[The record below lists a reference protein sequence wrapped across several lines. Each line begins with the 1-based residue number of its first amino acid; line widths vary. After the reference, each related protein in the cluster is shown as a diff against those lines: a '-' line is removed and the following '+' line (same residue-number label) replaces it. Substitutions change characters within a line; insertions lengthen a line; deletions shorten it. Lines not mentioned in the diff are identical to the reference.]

1 MITPNRLICL
11 GLSHH
16 TAPVDVRERLSLGP
30 EGIHEILNEHARDA
44 GTGELVIL
52 STCNRFEIYAAS
64 PDGAGVDALKSHM
77 ARRNGVDWDA
87 LEPHL
92 YRRDDFEAVRHL
104 CRVAAGLDSL
114 VLGEPQIL
122 GQVSEALNRSLAHH
136 RAGPYLKALFQTA
149 LRAGKRARAETGI
162 SRRPLSISAMA
173 VRLARRHLGSLAGL
187 RIAVVG
193 TGEMGRLIVKTLRP
207 DERANLTLVNR
218 HVETARAFAETVGA
232 EALPLDRLPEI
243 LADAD
248 VVFCATGSP
257 DPLIDADAVR
267 AAAREARP
275 LTLVDIGLPR
285 NVTPTVTALPNVHL
299 FDIDR
304 LRGEVERSL
313 TERRRSIPAVE
324 RIIEEEVERFAQ
336 WQRQHTVQ
344 PVIVDLR
351 RKAEEIRRQE
361 LQRALD
367 ALPDADD
374 KVREQLQ
381 FLSQT
386 LVKKLLHHPTMNLR
400 EEALRGKP
408 QQYAHVVRH
417 LFGLTNTDVS

>member
-16 TAPVDVRERLSLGP
+16 TAPVDVRERLSFGP
-30 EGIHEILNEHARDA
+30 TGLEAILDDHARDTEA
-44 GTGELVIL
+44 GELVIL
-52 STCNRFEIYAAS
+52 STCNRFELYAAI
-64 PDGAGVDALKSHM
+64 PEGVDPETVKTRIAE
-77 ARRNGVDWDA
+77 RRGVVWEG

-92 YRRDDFEAVRHL
+92 YRWEDHEAARHL
-104 CRVAAGLDSL
+104 CRVAAGLDSI

-162 SRRPLSISAMA
+162 SRKPLSISSMA
-173 VRLARRHLGSLAGL
+173 VRLARRHLGDLAGL

-207 DERANLTLVNR
+207 DERARLTLVNR
-218 HVETARAFAETVGA
+218 RVETAHAFAGTVGA
-232 EALPLDRLPEI
+232 EALPLDRLHEA
-243 LADAD
+243 LAAAD
-248 VVFCATGSP
+248 VVFCATGAP
-257 DPLIDADAVR
+257 DPIIDTEAVR
-267 AAAREARP
+267 AAARTNRP
-275 LTLVDIGLPR
+275 LTLVDIGVPR
-285 NVTPTVTALPNVHL
+285 NVAPGVAALPNVHL

-313 TERRRSIPAVE
+313 TERRRAIPAVE
-324 RIIEEEVERFAQ
+324 RIIEEELERFAK
-336 WQRQHTVQ
+336 WRREHTVQ

-351 RKAEEIRRQE
+351 RKAEEIRQRE
-361 LQRALD
+361 LQRALE

-374 KVREQLQ
+374 RVREQLQ

-400 EEALRGKP
+400 EEALRGEP
-408 QQYAHVVRH
+408 QPYAHVVRR
-417 LFGLTNTDVS
+417 LFGLTTPDAS